1 MNRLLT
7 SIVVLVLAGMLL
19 RSCVFVVD
27 QRQFAVKYALGEIR
41 EVIDEAGL
49 YFKLPVPFQ
58 NVEYHDKRILTID
71 NPDIDRFVTA
81 EKLNIL
87 LDSYVKWRIVD
98 PRAYIRSVQG
108 SQRIAVDRILR
119 SLRDGL
125 QNEVARLTVADVISL
140 QRDRLMER
148 VRAKV
153 NDDSSTIGVEI
164 IDVRLKRVDFEPNVQ
179 EGVFTRMQSERK
191 RVANERRATG
201 AAESERIRAD
211 AERQR
216 EIIIAE
222 AYREAQG
229 IKGDGD
235 AQAAAIYAEA
245 FQRDAD
251 FAAFY
256 RSLGAYQSSF
266 RNRSDVLVVDPSA
279 EFFRFFKESSGQ
291 SAGAAIPSAPR

>member
-1 MNRLLT
+1 MNRLLP
-7 SIVVLVLAGMLL
+7 ILVVLVLAGMLL
-19 RSCVFVVD
+19 QTCLFVVD

-41 EVIDEAGL
+41 EVIDEPGL
-49 YFKLPVPFQ
+49 YFKWPVPFQ
-58 NVEYHDKRILTID
+58 NVQYHDKRILTID

-87 LDSYVKWRIVD
+87 LDSYVKWRILD

-108 SQRIAVDRILR
+108 SQRVAVDRILR

-125 QNEVARLTVADVISL
+125 QNEVAKMTVADVISQ

-153 NDDSSTIGVEI
+153 NDDSNTIGVEI

-179 EGVFTRMQSERK
+179 DGVFARMQSERK

-216 EIIIAE
+216 EVILAE
-222 AYREAQG
+222 AYRDAQG
-229 IKGDGD
+229 VKGEGD
-235 AQAAAIYAEA
+235 AQAAAVYAEA
-245 FQRDAD
+245 FGRDPD

-256 RSLGAYQSSF
+256 RSLSAYQSSF
-266 RNRSDVLVVDPSA
+266 RSRNDVLVVDPSS
-279 EFFRFFKESSGQ
+279 EFFRFFGDSLGQ
-291 SAGAAIPSAPR
+291 RADR

>member
-1 MNRLLT
+1 MNRLLST
-7 SIVVLVLAGMLL
+7 LVVLVLAGLL
-19 RSCVFVVD
+19 IRSCLFVVD

-108 SQRIAVDRILR
+108 SQRVAVDRILR

-125 QNEVARLTVADVISL
+125 QNEVARLSVADVISQ

-222 AYREAQG
+222 AYRDAQG
-229 IKGDGD
+229 IKGEGD

-245 FQRDAD
+245 FQRDAE

-266 RNRSDVLVVDPSA
+266 RNRSDILVVDPSA
-279 EFFRFFKESSGQ
+279 EFFRFFKDSTGQ
-291 SAGAAIPSAPR
+291 PAPAPR

>member
-1 MNRLLT
+1 MNRLL
-7 SIVVLVLAGMLL
+7 SIIVALVIAGLL
-19 RSCVFVVD
+19 LQSCLFVVD

-41 EVIDEAGL
+41 DVIDEPGL

-125 QNEVARLTVADVISL
+125 QNEVARLTVAEVISL

-148 VRAKV
+148 VRAQV
-153 NDDSSTIGVEI
+153 NDDSNTIGVEI

-191 RVANERRATG
+191 RVANERRAMG

-216 EIIIAE
+216 EIILAE
-222 AYREAQG
+222 AYREAQA
-229 IKGDGD
+229 IKGEGD

-245 FQRDAD
+245 FGRDPE

-266 RNRSDVLVVDPSA
+266 RNRSDLLVVDPSA
-279 EFFRFFKESSGQ
+279 DFFRYFRGASG
-291 SAGAAIPSAPR
+291 GGPGGR